1 MVAEAVGIE
10 TERIGVT
17 VEGDMDLAGTLG
29 VSRDAPVG
37 FETIRTTFDI
47 VAPGATDEQLE
58 DLREKT
64 EQYCVVFQTLADQPK
79 LQTEWA

>member
-1 MVAEAVGIE
+1 MVAEAMQIDAEKIE
-10 TERIGVT
+10 VT

-29 VSRDAPVG
+29 VSQDVPVG

-47 VAPGATDEQLE
+47 VAPDASDEQLE
-58 DLREKT
+58 KLRKST
-64 EQYCVVFQTLADQPK
+64 EQYCVVYQTLANTPE